1 MSFENVPRFLT
12 VEYVLLRQTTKF
24 KIALPFVV
32 EITRVE
38 RVPLSPV
45 QNTAKI
51 NAQPGSG
58 DEVWYEYE
66 VINTMNHT
74 TFEENSDLEVGSE
87 ARWTSKDIL
96 YPRVNEVKGVDT
108 ITDYVKN
115 MLTIVER
122 IEKAISDATNTLS
135 ESPSSPIPSSLYNNH

>member
-1 MSFENVPRFLT
+1 MSFENIPRFLT

-38 RVPLSPV
+38 RVPLMPV

-66 VINTMNHT
+66 VVNTMNNT
-74 TFEENSDLEVGSE
+74 TFEENLFLEVGKE
-87 ARWTSKDIL
+87 AQWSSKDIL
-96 YPRVNEVKGVDT
+96 NPTVDGGNSVDT

-115 MLTIVER
+115 MLTIIER
-122 IEKAISDATNTLS
+122 IEKVISDASNTLIR
-135 ESPSSPIPSSLYNNH
+135 SPTSPIPSTVYS

>member
-1 MSFENVPRFLT
+1 MSFENIPRFLT

-38 RVPLSPV
+38 RVPLMPV
-45 QNTAKI
+45 HNTAKI

-66 VINTMNHT
+66 VVNTMNNT
-74 TFEENSDLEVGSE
+74 TFEENLDLETGKE
-87 ARWTSKDIL
+87 ALWSSKDIL
-96 YPRVNEVKGVDT
+96 NPTVDGGQSVDT

-115 MLTIVER
+115 MLTIIER
-122 IEKAISDATNTLS
+122 IEKVISDASNTLS
-135 ESPSSPIPSSLYNNH
+135 QQPTSPIPSAIYT